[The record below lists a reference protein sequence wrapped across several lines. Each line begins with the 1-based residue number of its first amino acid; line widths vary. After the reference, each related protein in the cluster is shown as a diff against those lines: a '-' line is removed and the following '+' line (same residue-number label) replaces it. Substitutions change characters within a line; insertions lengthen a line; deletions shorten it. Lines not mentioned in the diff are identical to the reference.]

1 MEGDDV
7 RGDEVGTNPLP
18 PPDPQKEMSASHD
31 GEVDDQHQPR
41 RKTMSDA
48 AITANRKN
56 AQRSTGPKTEEGKAR
71 SSQNAQTKGIYTR
84 TAWPIST
91 GPYAED
97 PDEFITRVAVAI
109 KAHAPRDVAEADIA
123 EQIVLTIVKLQRTNR
138 IEADLLASSGSITQA
153 DLSMMSKHFGADPR
167 RALVAEAMADH
178 VSRRK
183 PAAGSLYRLMCEL
196 VHDVKAGG
204 KITVQDLWTSEREP
218 TDDAEWQRVFDTL
231 VHHFWGDDAEAVEH
245 WANTVGLE
253 ANLAQRA
260 FEDALRSREARSALD
275 ASDSAARLSD
285 RLIRQLRGLY
295 EVFTQLQKRELA
307 DSTTEDYQD

>member
-1 MEGDDV
+1 LVEAGDV
-7 RGDEVGTNPLP
+7 QGDEVGTNP
-18 PPDPQKEMSASHD
+18 PPDAQDEMRASHD
-31 GEVDDQHQPR
+31 GETDDQYQPR

-48 AITANRKN
+48 AITANREN

-71 SSQNAQTKGIYTR
+71 SSRNAQTKGIFASTL
-84 TAWPIST
+84 WPISA

-97 PDEFITRVAVAI
+97 PDEFITRVAAAI
-109 KAHAPRDVAEADIA
+109 KSHAPRDAAEADIVK
-123 EQIVLTIVKLQRTNR
+123 QVVLTIVKLERTNR
-138 IEADLLASSGSITQA
+138 IEADLLASSASITKA

-178 VSRRK
+178 VSGRK
-183 PAAGSLYRLMCEL
+183 PAAGSLFRLMCEL
-196 VHDVKAGG
+196 VRDVKAGG
-204 KITVQDLWTSEREP
+204 RITVRDRWTSEREP
-218 TDDAEWQRVFDTL
+218 ADDAEWGHVLDTL
-231 VHHFWGDDAEAVEH
+231 VHHFWGDDTEAAEH
-245 WANTVGLE
+245 WANTLCLE

-260 FEDALRSREARSALD
+260 LDDALRSREAHGALE

-307 DSTTEDYQD
+307 DPTTEDYQD